1 VTPVGAFMDWGL
13 EKHLLVPFS
22 EQRQEM
28 ELGRWYVI
36 YLDIDVET
44 NRLFGSNKISKR
56 LQNTT
61 LTIAEGDA
69 VQLLVYRKTELGFS
83 VIVNNV
89 HEGLVYA
96 NEIFKELRV
105 GDRIKGY
112 VKKIREENKLDI
124 SLQPVGYR
132 NFNNENTDTIYR
144 ALKERDG
151 FIAITDKSS
160 PEEIY
165 AQFGMS
171 KKAFKKAV
179 GALYKERKIVIEE
192 DGLKLI

>member
-1 VTPVGAFMDWGL
+1 
-13 EKHLLVPFS
+13 
-22 EQRQEM
+22 
-28 ELGRWYVI
+28 
-36 YLDIDVET
+36 
-44 NRLFGSNKISKR
+44 
-56 LQNTT
+56 
-61 LTIAEGDA
+61 
-69 VQLLVYRKTELGFS
+69 
-83 VIVNNV
+83 
-89 HEGLVYA
+89 
-96 NEIFKELRV
+96 
-105 GDRIKGY
+105 

-151 FIAITDKSS
+151 FITITDKSS

-179 GALYKERKIVIEE
+179 GALYKERKIVISE